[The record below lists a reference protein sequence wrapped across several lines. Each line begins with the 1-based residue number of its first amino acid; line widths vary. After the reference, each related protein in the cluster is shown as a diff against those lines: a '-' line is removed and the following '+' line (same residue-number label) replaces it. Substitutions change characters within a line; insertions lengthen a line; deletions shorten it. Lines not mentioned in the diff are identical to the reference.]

1 MNIQTVIKGMGGLLG
16 KTVKA
21 SMEDFKIAMI
31 IIHQKEYMCIPSI
44 GNHLFINI
52 SSSINETCT
61 FYLNKSLSI
70 SIVKD
75 R

>member
-31 IIHQKEYMCIPSI
+31 IIHQKGVYVYS
-44 GNHLFINI
+44 
-52 SSSINETCT
+52 
-61 FYLNKSLSI
+61 
-70 SIVKD
+70 
-75 R
+75 